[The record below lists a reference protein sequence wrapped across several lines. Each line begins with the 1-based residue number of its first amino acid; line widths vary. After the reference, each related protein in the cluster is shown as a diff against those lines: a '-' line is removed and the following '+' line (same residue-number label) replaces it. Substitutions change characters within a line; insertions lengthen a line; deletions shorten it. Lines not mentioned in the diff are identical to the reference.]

1 MEKIRLQKYFTDC
14 GIMSRRAA
22 EAEIEAG
29 NVTVNGITALIGDKV
44 YPDID
49 IVEWNGKLIKNGAL
63 HRTYLMLNK
72 PMGYITTMSDE
83 KGRKTASDLVKECGT
98 RVYPVGRLDM
108 YSEGLILFTDDGDL
122 ANRLTHPSHSI
133 PKYYLVKVKGDITK
147 QQYKTLTGPMEL
159 DGYRLQ
165 PINVRILKNG
175 SVDSEGNV
183 YSTLKITL
191 YEGRNRQIRRMCEKA
206 EIVIM
211 RLKRVAIGSIE
222 LGNLEPGKWRFLSQE
237 EVDYLKN
244 N

>member
-1 MEKIRLQKYFTDC
+1 
-14 GIMSRRAA
+14 
-22 EAEIEAG
+22 
-29 NVTVNGITALIGDKV
+29 
-44 YPDID
+44 
-49 IVEWNGKLIKNGAL
+49 
-63 HRTYLMLNK
+63 MLNK